1 MWVWRQTIFKG
12 KLCNRFFFLL
22 FIHSYYNVP
31 RPSVNA
37 GMSFVSA
44 NQTAVSICFRCHCTT
59 NSITIVIQSSLI
71 HCILLR
77 NRCTEAQTFT
87 FLNLVLTSDS
97 NKRWQKSV
105 GTPMESVSFITC
117 SWLRS
122 CSLRNRTP
130 LTPSQSFFVIFVS
143 AKSLNHMFFLLKCP
157 KLFKTKS
164 GFRYFAAKSV
174 GQLHWWSIRNAWGGR
189 HLWTRDPLVPL
200 TSRS

>member
-31 RPSVNA
+31 RPPVNA

-97 NKRWQKSV
+97 KNQQKVFLLSLAV
-105 GTPMESVSFITC
+105 GLEAVACVIVPH
-117 SWLRS
+117 LPPH
-122 CSLRNRTP
+122 SL
-130 LTPSQSFFVIFVS
+130 FFVIFVS